1 MASYRWLINKVNR
14 DGKVCIQYL
23 ICIVST
29 ADMILIKHNM
39 IVQCILAQKSSV
51 VKYKKYHKF
60 LKAQL
65 RHFLS
70 RITN

>member
-23 ICIVST
+23 ICIVSP

-39 IVQCILAQKSSV
+39 IVQCILAQEA
-51 VKYKKYHKF
+51 
-60 LKAQL
+60 LW
-65 RHFLS
+65 
-70 RITN
+70 